1 MSQLTLDQYA
11 LVEKARRFTWEH
23 LVPLEQTLTQQEGIE
38 PEQARTLMRLGQE
51 SRLFATNI
59 DSKYGGVGLSTFEN
73 VLVQEQLG
81 ATKDVLIR
89 RATGNIYECL
99 TLGTAVQ
106 QERYLFP
113 ALKGERWCSL
123 AVSEPEAG
131 SDAASIKT
139 CATKND
145 RGWVLNGRKMY
156 ISDAEYSDYFIVA
169 AKTAPE
175 LGAKGI
181 SLFLVDKNMPG
192 FSLGRRFNMMGFVGT
207 SHNELILDQIHL
219 NEDAL
224 LGEVNQGFQMLHQTL
239 GKARLAKVSAR
250 GLGKCVRLLDL
261 MMEHAKQR
269 HQFGKPIVETGNIQY
284 ILADCAI
291 EIRAARALLWET
303 AKRMDSGES
312 CREEISMLKVFVS
325 ELVGRVADHAVQIFG
340 ASGCHDGHLIESFY
354 RDARLFRIIDGTSEV
369 HRNIIANSLIKQGTP
384 AVVDI

>member
-1 MSQLTLDQYA
+1 MTQLTLDQHV

-23 LVPLEQTLTQQEGIE
+23 LVPLENTVTQQGGIE

-51 SRLFATNI
+51 SKLFATNI
-59 DSKYGGVGLSTFEN
+59 DFKYGGAGLSTFEN
-73 VLVQEQLG
+73 VLIQEQLG
-81 ATKDVLIR
+81 VTKDILIR

-99 TLGTAVQ
+99 MLGTVAQ

-113 ALKGERWCSL
+113 ALKGKRWCSL
-123 AVSEPEAG
+123 AVSELEAG

-139 CATKND
+139 CATKSD
-145 RGWVLNGRKMY
+145 QGWVLNGRKAY

-181 SLFLVDKNMPG
+181 SLFLVDKNVPG
-192 FSLGRRFNMMGFVGT
+192 FSFGKSFNMMGFIGT
-207 SHNELILDQIHL
+207 SHNELIFNQIHVE
-219 NEDAL
+219 EDAL
-224 LGEVNQGFQMLHQTL
+224 LGEMNQGFKILCQTL
-239 GKARLAKVSAR
+239 GRARLAKVAAR

-261 MMEHAKQR
+261 MTEHAKQR
-269 HQFGKPIVETGNIQY
+269 HQFGKPIVETGNIRY

-303 AKRMDSGES
+303 ARRMDQGES
-312 CREEISMLKVFVS
+312 CREEISMLKVFVT
-325 ELVGRVADHAVQIFG
+325 ELLGKVADHAVQIFG

-354 RDARLFRIIDGTSEV
+354 RDARLFRIIDGTSEI
-369 HRNIIANSLIKQGTP
+369 HRNIIANSLIKQGAP
-384 AVVDI
+384 IIVDV